1 MAGVQAVPTDVGG
14 WSPIIGPNHQTLA
27 TTSRSV
33 RCDVMCCRT
42 VQDIVFPG
50 YITRYDG
57 KIIITIYYLDRDQCS
72 ARSCLLY
79 LSSPVLKRFP
89 YMQHRASCKVKVL
102 LPITCECNV
111 CAVLF
116 LCLAMSLVCFQS
128 VRNPYLD
135 SLLITII

>member
-1 MAGVQAVPTDVGG
+1 MLVKMMKVVLVWMAGAQAVPTDVGG

-57 KIIITIYYLDRDQCS
+57 RIIIIITIISIVLGHVYCINLV
-72 ARSCLLY
+72 LY
-79 LSSPVLKRFP
+79 
-89 YMQHRASCKVKVL
+89 
-102 LPITCECNV
+102 
-111 CAVLF
+111 
-116 LCLAMSLVCFQS
+116 
-128 VRNPYLD
+128 
-135 SLLITII
+135 

>member
-1 MAGVQAVPTDVGG
+1 MMKVVLVWMAGAQAVPTDVGG

-57 KIIITIYYLDRDQCS
+57 KIIITITTS
-72 ARSCLLY
+72 IEIS
-79 LSSPVLKRFP
+79 
-89 YMQHRASCKVKVL
+89 
-102 LPITCECNV
+102 
-111 CAVLF
+111 AVLGHVY
-116 LCLAMSLVCFQS
+116 CIYLVL
-128 VRNPYLD
+128 Y
-135 SLLITII
+135 